1 MVQSALAVRRA
12 ITAAAFIWSAL
23 LGNAPIAGAQTL
35 EAGTPLA
42 RSVAREAAR
51 LATAYSE
58 QAPQPHADEPWV
70 VRHPVLTGALIGT
83 ATGAVLSRTDT
94 VGGFNHDPKV
104 ALLGTGIGAWGGLI
118 GSAIHKK
125 RAHERVSAGHK
136 LGIIAGV
143 AGLIAWPALVCYS
156 NDCEW

>member
-1 MVQSALAVRRA
+1 MVPSALAVRRA
-12 ITAAAFIWSAL
+12 ISAALISTAL
-23 LGNAPIAGAQTL
+23 LGNAPIANAQTL
-35 EAGTPLA
+35 EPSTPLA

-51 LATAYSE
+51 LATADSE
-58 QAPQPHADEPWV
+58 QTPRPHADEPWV

-143 AGLIAWPALVCYS
+143 VGLIAWPAMICYS
-156 NDCEW
+156 NACDF